1 MAAVND
7 PAVSAKV
14 TIKYQFMNYNNL
26 DAHSL
31 FTTINQELSRYDQ
44 AHHGIISL
52 YGKTSSNPAQQ
63 YQIMARFD
71 KVSANDP
78 TVRFVNK
85 NNNSVDSDPA
95 ARTGYVDTTNITTTL
110 DLTAWIQTLLTT
122 PTVAQTSAPG
132 QITTLIPPVLSEHP
146 PAHLFANHA
155 FSTIE
160 TWLTAAGIKPW

>member
-1 MAAVND
+1 MAAVGND
-7 PAVSAKV
+7 PAVKAKV

-26 DAHSL
+26 DAHNL
-31 FTTINQELSRYDQ
+31 FNTINRELTHYDQ

-52 YGKTSSNPAQQ
+52 YDKTNPGTQQ
-63 YQIMARFD
+63 YKIMARFD

-85 NNNSVDSDPA
+85 NNNSVDSDLA
-95 ARTGYVDTTNITTTL
+95 ARTGYVDTTKITTTL

-132 QITTLIPPVLSEHP
+132 QITTLIPPVLSEDP